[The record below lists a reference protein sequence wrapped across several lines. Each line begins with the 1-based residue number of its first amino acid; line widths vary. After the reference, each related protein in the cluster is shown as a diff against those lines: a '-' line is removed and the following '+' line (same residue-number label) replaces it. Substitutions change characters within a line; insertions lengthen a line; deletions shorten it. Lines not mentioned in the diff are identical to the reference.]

1 METKQMTDMCSEN
14 GYDQKTLQ
22 KITKNFKK
30 ITHNS
35 INNINDNKTDRTQKI
50 TLPWVPKIGSKT
62 KKKKKSRVRLAF
74 QAPPNL
80 KNILCRNK
88 NKLIST
94 LECV

>member
-1 METKQMTDMCSEN
+1 M
-14 GYDQKTLQ
+14 
-22 KITKNFKK
+22 ITKLTERKK
-30 ITHNS
+30 LPYLGY
-35 INNINDNKTDRTQKI
+35 QK
-50 TLPWVPKIGSKT
+50 LGQKPK

>member
-1 METKQMTDMCSEN
+1 MTDMCSEN

-22 KITKNFKK
+22 KIIKNFKK

-50 TLPWVPKIGSKT
+50 NLPWVPKIGSKT
-62 KKKKKSRVRLAF
+62 KKKKKSRFRLAF
-74 QAPPNL
+74 QASPNL
-80 KNILCRNK
+80 NNILCRNK
-88 NKLIST
+88 NKLIAT

>member
-1 METKQMTDMCSEN
+1 MCSEN

-22 KITKNFKK
+22 KIIKNFKK

-62 KKKKKSRVRLAF
+62 KKK
-74 QAPPNL
+74 
-80 KNILCRNK
+80 
-88 NKLIST
+88 
-94 LECV
+94 